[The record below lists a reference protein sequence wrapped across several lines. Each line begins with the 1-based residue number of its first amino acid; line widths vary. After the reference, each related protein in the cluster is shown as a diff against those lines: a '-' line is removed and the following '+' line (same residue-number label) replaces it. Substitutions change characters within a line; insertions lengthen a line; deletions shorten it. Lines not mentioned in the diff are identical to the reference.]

1 MFVKLAIYSNNMNKR
16 IIIIASVFGML
27 AVILGAFGAHALKAL
42 LKPSDLE
49 VWKTAVDYQFYH
61 TFALLFLSGF
71 SRFKTRSINLASWFF
86 TFGIIFFSGS
96 LYLLSTKD
104 IHHFSQISILGPIT
118 PIGGLFFILG
128 WISLLLA
135 TIKNK

>member
-1 MFVKLAIYSNNMNKR
+1 MNKR

-27 AVILGAFGAHALKAL
+27 AVILGAFGAHALKVRLTAAE
-42 LKPSDLE
+42 LE

-61 TFALLFLSGF
+61 TLALLFLSTF
-71 SRFKTRSINLASWFF
+71 SRFNSREIKLASWFF
-86 TFGIIFFSGS
+86 SLGIILFSGS
-96 LYLLSTKD
+96 LYLISAKEILN
-104 IHHFSQISILGPIT
+104 ISQISIIGPIT

-128 WISLLLA
+128 WISLLVA